1 MLYGDVIMRYF
12 TISVPE
18 DVKRRLEKAKGK
30 RQWGEFLL
38 ALYEEAQ
45 RLRSERT
52 FRELSDDARKRIF
65 ETYVTRVGNS
75 GRVSN

>member
-1 MLYGDVIMRYF
+1 MRYS

-18 DVKRRLEKAKGK
+18 DVKRQLEKAKGK

-52 FRELSDDARKRIF
+52 FRKLSEILTEDDLRDIC
-65 ETYVTRVGNS
+65 NS
-75 GRVSN
+75 SREFRESFKLR